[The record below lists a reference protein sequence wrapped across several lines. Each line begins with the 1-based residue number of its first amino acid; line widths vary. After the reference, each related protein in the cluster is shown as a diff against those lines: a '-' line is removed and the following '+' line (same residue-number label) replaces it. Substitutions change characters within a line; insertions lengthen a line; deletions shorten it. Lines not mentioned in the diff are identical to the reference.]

1 MEMQTK
7 DYLTYIVEYRSKLIR
22 LLELLKQ
29 NPTKYELKI
38 IETEAMIKVV
48 DHLKEEYLKSIYS
61 TLQETTI
68 LPEIGTRWTRNDL
81 S

>member
-7 DYLTYIVEYRSKLIR
+7 DYLTYIVEYRSKLNR
-22 LLELLKQ
+22 LLELLNS

-48 DHLKEEYLKSIYS
+48 DHLREEYLKSIYS